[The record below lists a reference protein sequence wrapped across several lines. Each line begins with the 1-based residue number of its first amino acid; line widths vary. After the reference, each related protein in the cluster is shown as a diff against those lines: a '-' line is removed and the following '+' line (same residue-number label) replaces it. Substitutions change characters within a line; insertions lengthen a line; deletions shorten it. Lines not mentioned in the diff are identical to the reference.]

1 MASSGGGSSAFH
13 LEQISARHGSAI
25 FRSCFFVGCDFA
37 RAVEQLLGA
46 FAYAFMPC
54 SARARLCVESE
65 MPGNL
70 EARLDIL
77 EAQGVTILDR
87 RQIYLDEA
95 VDLRRIRAGA
105 ILYPGTRLIGSNTS
119 SGSVPR

>member
-1 MASSGGGSSAFH
+1 MDRLRFTWNKFRLATGVPSFGSV
-13 LEQISARHGSAI
+13 
-25 FRSCFFVGCDFA
+25 FRGLRFA
-37 RAVEQLLGA
+37 RAIEQLLGA

-95 VDLRRIRAGA
+95 VDLRRIRAGRYWK
-105 ILYPGTRLIGSNTS
+105 IQLLVRTRKSLAAF
-119 SGSVPR
+119 